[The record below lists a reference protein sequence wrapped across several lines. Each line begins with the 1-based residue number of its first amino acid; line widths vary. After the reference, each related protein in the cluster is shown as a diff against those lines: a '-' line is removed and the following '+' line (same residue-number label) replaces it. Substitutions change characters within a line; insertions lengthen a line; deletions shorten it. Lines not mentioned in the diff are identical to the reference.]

1 MPKNIL
7 KPTIIVAI
15 VAVLAIAMVAIPLI
29 NNTKQ
34 ANAQLESQGRRSSIY
49 IGAITTNHPGEP
61 RALKP
66 LVHLFQICLRSVFL
80 RRPTQNISAT
90 STDQLIQNA
99 YQASSVIE
107 LHNQDEVSLPVV
119 NSLLHCLLF

>member
-1 MPKNIL
+1 MHSWSHKEGDL
-7 KPTIIVAI
+7 
-15 VAVLAIAMVAIPLI
+15 L
-29 NNTKQ
+29 
-34 ANAQLESQGRRSSIY
+34 Y
-49 IGAITTNHPGEP
+49 IGAITTNHPGESQ
-61 RALKP
+61 ASKP
-66 LVHLFQICLRSVFL
+66 LVDLFQICLRSVFL

-90 STDQLIQNA
+90 STDQPIRNA